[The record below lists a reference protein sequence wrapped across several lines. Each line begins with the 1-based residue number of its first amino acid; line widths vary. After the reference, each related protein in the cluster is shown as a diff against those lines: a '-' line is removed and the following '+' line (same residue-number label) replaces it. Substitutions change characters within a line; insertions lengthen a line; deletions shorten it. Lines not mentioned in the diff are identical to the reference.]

1 MNRSLI
7 AVACALAAAAFA
19 IPATAQQAGQ
29 PVQRVSAEA
38 PINFAQYREFRIEI
52 ITRRLE
58 QLALR
63 LAAPGLSEPEKTR
76 LDAQKAYWERWS
88 RLPSAERDRLFRERF
103 DEIDTNHD
111 GTIDP
116 QERAAWRAHQQAYYR
131 QFDAERGRA
140 AEPR

>member
-7 AVACALAAAAFA
+7 ATATALLAAAVFVS
-19 IPATAQQAGQ
+19 PAMAQRAVQ
-29 PVQRVSAEA
+29 PAAAEA
-38 PINFAQYREFRIEI
+38 PINFEQYREFRIEI

-63 LAAPGLSEPEKTR
+63 LAEPGLPEADKTR
-76 LDAQKAYWERWS
+76 LEAQKAYWERWS
-88 RLPSAERDRLFRERF
+88 RLPAPERDRLFRERF

-111 GTIDP
+111 GTIDA

-131 QFDAERGRA
+131 QFAADRGRA